1 MCNNENKCDVISDDD
16 LMFDGLMR
24 FNLKIGWS
32 VIDMFIIMFYGCVPH
47 FPSVPQKFICR
58 LYKLWRSNYLQK
70 VAIIVDWSNYGISQ
84 IQNTCLNM
92 KCSVWRVVCGV
103 LPLICVSDT
112 LSRMS
117 HLTNDDGALNEV
129 GCFLFACKLWMCV
142 YFFRHASGFISM
154 IIKKAKIVKVENMK
168 LTFISYYDYMRKGNC
183 WHLILRLR

>member
-1 MCNNENKCDVISDDD
+1 MKCDWYVYNNVLWVCAPLS
-16 LMFDGLMR
+16 FCSS
-24 FNLKIGWS
+24 KIHLQ
-32 VIDMFIIMFYGCVPH
+32 V
-47 FPSVPQKFICR
+47 R
-58 LYKLWRSNYLQK
+58 LYTIWRSNYLQK

>member
-1 MCNNENKCDVISDDD
+1 MCSPFTFCSQIYLHVTYTHIIGSKC
-16 LMFDGLMR
+16 
-24 FNLKIGWS
+24 
-32 VIDMFIIMFYGCVPH
+32 
-47 FPSVPQKFICR
+47 
-58 LYKLWRSNYLQK
+58 LQK
-70 VAIIVDWSNYGISQ
+70 VAIIVGYSNYGTYEIQ
-84 IQNTCLNM
+84 ITWLNM
-92 KCSVWRVVCGV
+92 KYVWMCAEY
-103 LPLICVSDT
+103 VSDT